1 MNIVLRLSTAFARA
15 IYPILERWITVDPI
29 EKRDAGLLSA
39 FIERGLPGLN
49 FANDADYLIYKQG
62 VVILTL
68 MIAIACVL
76 ALDAL
81 LSMGLLMDI
90 ERFQSEPRSLA
101 VSFRDL
107 SVIPWIVVTV
117 IFYIRIRLSLDLSSD
132 DIPVNIHPS
141 YCDTPSTYADE
152 KKSDWVSRPLFIVLP
167 IMVLIFFSHIFVFG
181 VVRYLS
187 AEQNMPVIF
196 SSIIFLAVGLSTASL
211 LTVLNLIMMEK
222 AYKYFPDLARQFFKM
237 SQQRKLTNNRSN
249 LN

>member
-1 MNIVLRLSTAFARA
+1 MNIVLRLSAAFARA

-29 EKRDAGLLSA
+29 EKRDTGLFSA

-49 FANDADYLIYKQG
+49 FANDADYLIYKQSI
-62 VVILTL
+62 VIFTL

-132 DIPVNIHPS
+132 DIPVNINPS
-141 YCDTPSTYADE
+141 YYDTPSSYADD
-152 KKSDWVSRPLFIVLP
+152 KKSDWVIRPLFIIMPIILALP
-167 IMVLIFFSHIFVFG
+167 YSYGFVFG
-181 VVRYLS
+181 VVRYFS
-187 AEQNMPVIF
+187 AEQN
-196 SSIIFLAVGLSTASL
+196 SIIILSSMLFVAIALSILSL
-211 LTVLNLIMMEK
+211 LTVMNLLMMEK
-222 AYKYFPDLARQFFKM
+222 AYKYFPDLSRQFFKR
-237 SQQRKLTNNRSN
+237 SQQRRLTNNR
-249 LN
+249 

>member
-1 MNIVLRLSTAFARA
+1 MNIVLRLSAAFARA

-29 EKRDAGLLSA
+29 EKRDTGLFSA

-49 FANDADYLIYKQG
+49 FANDADYLIYKQSI
-62 VVILTL
+62 VIFTL

-132 DIPVNIHPS
+132 DIPVNINPS
-141 YCDTPSTYADE
+141 YYDTPSSYADD
-152 KKSDWVSRPLFIVLP
+152 KKVTGLSGRFLLSCLLYWRYRIHTALFSVWLD
-167 IMVLIFFSHIFVFG
+167 
-181 VVRYLS
+181 
-187 AEQNMPVIF
+187 
-196 SSIIFLAVGLSTASL
+196 IFLPSK
-211 LTVLNLIMMEK
+211 TVL
-222 AYKYFPDLARQFFKM
+222 
-237 SQQRKLTNNRSN
+237 
-249 LN
+249 